1 MENSESC
8 LILIKQLEVSMGR
21 RMNNEMKE
29 MDMTLTQVR
38 VLSLLL
44 GFPEKQATL
53 KDLEKKLQLSQSVTA
68 GIIKRLEQRK
78 YIESFGD
85 SEDKRIKIVQ
95 ITPLGEQQ
103 CICSDKILFHLEE
116 EMLSCL
122 SEHEMMTLQTLL
134 KRVREFNE
142 RK

>member
-29 MDMTLTQVR
+29 LDMTLTQVR

-44 GFPEKQATL
+44 DFPENQATL

-78 YIESFGD
+78 YIKSFGD
-85 SEDKRIKIVQ
+85 SDDKRIKIVQ
-95 ITPLGEQQ
+95 ITSLGAQQ
-103 CICSDKILFHLEE
+103 CIRSDKILYQLEE

-122 SEHEMMTLQTLL
+122 SEHEIITLQTLL

-142 RK
+142 SK

>member
-1 MENSESC
+1 MAERESC
-8 LILIKQLEVSMGR
+8 LILIKELEINMGR

-29 MDMTLTQVR
+29 LDMTMTQVR

-44 GFPEKQATL
+44 EFPEKQATL
-53 KDLEKKLQLSQSVTA
+53 KHLEKNLQLSQSVTA
-68 GIIKRLEQRK
+68 GIINRLEHRR

-85 SEDKRIKIVQ
+85 PEDKRIKIVK

-103 CICSDKILFHLEE
+103 FQQSNKILFQLEDH
-116 EMLSCL
+116 MLSCL
-122 SEHEMMTLQTLL
+122 TKQETQNLLTLL
-134 KRVREFNE
+134 NKIKTFNE

>member
-103 CICSDKILFHLEE
+103 CICSDKILSNLEE

-122 SEHEMMTLQTLL
+122 SEHEIITLRSLL
-134 KRVREFNE
+134 KKVREFNE

>member
-1 MENSESC
+1 MENDESC

-78 YIESFGD
+78 YIESFGN

-103 CICSDKILFHLEE
+103 FICSDKILSHLEE

-122 SEHEMMTLQTLL
+122 SEQELVTLKTLL
-134 KRVREFNE
+134 KKVREFNE

>member
-1 MENSESC
+1 MENGESC
-8 LILIKQLEVSMGR
+8 LILIKQLEVNMGR

-29 MDMTLTQVR
+29 LDMTLTQVR

-122 SEHEMMTLQTLL
+122 SEHEMITLQTLL

>member
-1 MENSESC
+1 MANHESC
-8 LILIKQLEVSMGR
+8 LILIKQLEISMGR
-21 RMNNEMKE
+21 RMNNEIKE
-29 MDMTLTQVR
+29 LDMTMTQVR

-78 YIESFGD
+78 YIDSFGD
-85 SEDKRIKIVQ
+85 AEDKRIKIVK

-103 CICSDKILFHLEE
+103 CRRSDKILYQLEGD
-116 EMLSCL
+116 MLSCL
-122 SEHEMMTLQTLL
+122 SESEVITLQTLL
-134 KRVREFNE
+134 NKVEKFNE

>member
-1 MENSESC
+1 MANSESC
-8 LILIKQLEVSMGR
+8 LVLIKQLEVNMGR

-29 MDMTLTQVR
+29 LDMTLTQVR
-38 VLSLLL
+38 VLSILL

-53 KDLEKKLQLSQSVTA
+53 KDLEKKLQVSQSVTV

-85 SEDKRIKIVQ
+85 SEDKRIKIVR
-95 ITPLGEQQ
+95 ITSLGEQQ
-103 CICSDKILFHLEE
+103 CRRSDKIFSQLEE
-116 EMLSCL
+116 DILSCL
-122 SEHEMMTLQTLL
+122 TESEIMTLHELL
-134 KRVREFNE
+134 SRIKKANE

>member
-1 MENSESC
+1 MENGESC

-103 CICSDKILFHLEE
+103 CICSDKILSHLEE

-122 SEHEMMTLQTLL
+122 SEHEMITLQTLL

>member
-1 MENSESC
+1 MENGESC
-8 LILIKQLEVSMGR
+8 LILIKQLEVNMGR

-29 MDMTLTQVR
+29 LDMTLTQVR

-44 GFPEKQATL
+44 GLPEKQATL

-78 YIESFGD
+78 YVEGFGN
-85 SEDKRIKIVQ
+85 SEDKRIKIVK

-103 CICSDKILFHLEE
+103 CICSDKILFQLEE

-122 SEHEMMTLQTLL
+122 SEHEMITLQTLL

-142 RK
+142 SK

>member
-122 SEHEMMTLQTLL
+122 SEHEMITLQTLL